1 MKRGDGHASVLKGGG
16 AQTNCKGVPHTV
28 HIESVLQKYIQVH
41 SPPPVHF
48 HVHQVVDVAT

>member
-16 AQTNCKGVPHTV
+16 AQTNYKGVTHTV